1 MGEKTDDVR
10 RLRQEE
16 IYGETMRVDTTNPP
30 LETETYTTG
39 ARRGDRELEGIR
51 SEIERTRA
59 EMSETLNAI
68 QYRLSPDYLRGQ
80 AREKVRDATVGRA
93 KHMAGKAG
101 RKARS
106 LPSALM
112 EKMKDNP
119 LPAALMGLGLGWLM
133 MGGSKDRSEKRYYSE
148 KRYRQY
154 APEGWYGVEEEEY
167 MPESMYH
174 AGLEEPGEGVY
185 RAPPYYGSE
194 GGYDVRQKAHEASGK
209 MKETA
214 ESVKERAS
222 ETVSHA
228 RETAGEYAS
237 QARETAGQYAS
248 QVRETAQ
255 EYAGEVR
262 EKAGRMA
269 GQVRERTEHMGRRVR
284 ERAGYYGS
292 EIRHGA
298 ERARGG
304 IMDAMEDNPLMVA
317 AATFAVGALVGLI
330 LPETRRES
338 ELMGDM
344 RDELLERA
352 EETGR
357 EAMQKVQ
364 RVAGEAQRAAKEE
377 AEKQNL
383 TGQDIKEKAERV
395 AEEATNAAKKEAGRQ
410 NLTGQGLKEEVKNV
424 AEEGKT
430 AAQREAREQ
439 GLIK

>member
-10 RLRQEE
+10 TLRQEE

-30 LETETYTTG
+30 LETEHYTTG
-39 ARRGDRELEGIR
+39 ARSGDRELEGIR
-51 SEIERTRA
+51 SEIEQTRA

-68 QYRLSPDYLRGQ
+68 QHRLSPDYLREQ

-106 LPSALM
+106 LPSVFM
-112 EKMKDNP
+112 ERMKDNP

-133 MGGSKDRSEKRYYSE
+133 MGGSKSRSERRYYSE
-148 KRYRQY
+148 RHYRRY

-185 RAPPYYGSE
+185 RTQPYYGSE

-214 ESVKERAS
+214 ESVKERTS
-222 ETVSHA
+222 ETLGHA
-228 RETAGEYAS
+228 RETAGE
-237 QARETAGQYAS
+237 YAS

-255 EYAGEVR
+255 EYAGEAR

-269 GQVRERTEHMGRRVR
+269 GQVRERTGQLRRQVR

-292 EIRHGA
+292 EIQHGA
-298 ERARGG
+298 QRARSGL
-304 IMDAMEDNPLMVA
+304 MEAMEDNPLMVT

-330 LPETRRES
+330 VPETRRES
-338 ELMGDM
+338 KLMGEM

-357 EAMQKVQ
+357 ETLQKVQ
-364 RVAGEAQRAAKEE
+364 RVAEEAQRAAKEE
-377 AEKQNL
+377 AGKQNL
-383 TGQDIKEKAERV
+383 TGQDIREKAERV
-395 AEEATNAAKKEAGRQ
+395 AEEATTAAKQESERQ
-410 NLTGQGLKEEVKNV
+410 NLTGQGRKEEVKNT
-424 AEEGKT
+424 AEEAKT
-430 AAQREAREQ
+430 AAQREAKEQ